1 MLVSYPEEIRGAG
14 ACAASSFCMAALAL
28 NPPQVRSTSGCL
40 RWVAVGL
47 LFLFLIFAGLAFCF
61 FSTLKQAAT
70 WLSELPTRLVQQEI
84 STTFRHSITKI
95 ASTKGDILEVASMQ
109 TDETV
114 TKFDMKSAFNQAL
127 YLGTTIS
134 EIRTPVV
141 YRYHIRL
148 SDPWQLSLEEGV
160 CTVSSPT
167 LRPTLP
173 PAIRTEGMEKKS
185 EAGWLRFNAAE
196 NLAALENELTPA
208 LEKRAGNQ
216 AHLNLVREAA
226 RKSVAE
232 FVKAWLLKEG
242 KPHQEDVR
250 SITVIFPDEPQTG
263 PMPLPPT
270 LQIQ

>member
-1 MLVSYPEEIRGAG
+1 M
-14 ACAASSFCMAALAL
+14 AASALI
-28 NPPQVRSTSGCL
+28 PPKVRSASGCL
-40 RWVAVGL
+40 RWVAMGL
-47 LFLFLIFAGLAFCF
+47 LFLFLIFAGLAFFF
-61 FSTLKQAAT
+61 FSTLKEAAA
-70 WLSELPTRLVQQEI
+70 WLNELPARLLQQEI
-84 STTFRHSITKI
+84 SSTFRQSITEI
-95 ASTKGDILEVASMQ
+95 ASTQGDILEVATMQ

-114 TKFDMKSAFNQAL
+114 TKFDMKSAFNQAV
-127 YLGTTIS
+127 YLGTTVS

-148 SDPWQLSLEEGV
+148 SDEWQFSLEEGV
-160 CTVSSPT
+160 CIVRGPI

-196 NLAALENELTPA
+196 NLAALEKELTPT

-216 AHLNLVREAA
+216 AHLDLVREAA

-232 FVKAWLLKEG
+232 FVKAWLLTEG
-242 KPHQEDVR
+242 KTHQENVR
-250 SITVIFPDEPQTG
+250 TITVIFPDEAPSG
-263 PMPLPPT
+263 PLPLPPT

>member
-1 MLVSYPEEIRGAG
+1 M
-14 ACAASSFCMAALAL
+14 
-28 NPPQVRSTSGCL
+28 
-40 RWVAVGL
+40 
-47 LFLFLIFAGLAFCF
+47 GLAVFLVIIATLAYFF
-61 FSTLKQAAT
+61 FSTLQEAAA
-70 WLSELPTRLVQQEI
+70 WLRDLPTRLVHQDI
-84 STTFRHSITKI
+84 STTFRQSITEI
-95 ASTKGDILEVASMQ
+95 ASTKGDILEVATMQ

-114 TKFDMKSAFNQAL
+114 TKFDMKSAFNEAV

-148 SDPWQLSLEEGV
+148 SDDWQLSLENGI
-160 CTVSSPT
+160 CTVRGPT

-196 NLAALENELTPA
+196 NLAALEKELTPT

-216 AHLNLVREAA
+216 AHLDLVREAA

-232 FVKAWLLKEG
+232 FVKTWLLKEG
-242 KPHQEDVR
+242 KPHQAAVR
-250 SITVIFPDEPQTG
+250 SITVIFPDEAQTS
-263 PMPLPPT
+263 PVTLPPT
-270 LQIQ
+270 LQLQ